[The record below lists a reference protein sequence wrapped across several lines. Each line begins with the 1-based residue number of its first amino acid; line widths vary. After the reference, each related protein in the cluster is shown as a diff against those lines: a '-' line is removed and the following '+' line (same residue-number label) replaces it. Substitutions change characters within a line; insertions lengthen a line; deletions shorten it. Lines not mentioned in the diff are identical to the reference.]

1 MINKF
6 KKNNYIYK
14 QWKSENEMESY
25 LQRIKKF
32 LANSNFKPS
41 KISLKNESEINILK

>member
-1 MINKF
+1 M
-6 KKNNYIYK
+6 
-14 QWKSENEMESY
+14 KSENNGIVSSK
-25 LQRIKKF
+25 LKRI